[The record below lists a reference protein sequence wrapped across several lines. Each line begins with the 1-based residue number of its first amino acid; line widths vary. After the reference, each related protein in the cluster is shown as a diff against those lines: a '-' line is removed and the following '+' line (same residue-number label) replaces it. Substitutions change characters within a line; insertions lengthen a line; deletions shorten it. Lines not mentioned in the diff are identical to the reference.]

1 MKVYFFVLTSFPYG
15 MAAGKRRLCYAKG
28 LMAAGLECQIVVCR
42 KTEPGTT
49 QPEMPDEGIFN
60 GIKYIYISGKVRNK
74 NKFIRKIDDLI
85 DLCKGFF
92 YSLNHVK
99 KGDIIYSYFYGNL
112 FHLILILAGKIKGA
126 KVVKELCEYP
136 FVFGKQTLINNLKRI
151 FELKCIFPLF
161 DGFIAISNSL
171 EELSNKYKSKHARV
185 IKVPILVEKNYPD
198 VTFDSMN
205 SDIEVPYI
213 LHTGTMN
220 DQKDGISE
228 IIQAFA
234 IAINQLERP
243 VKLVFTGPN
252 PTQRKEY
259 DNLIVKYHLKERII
273 FTGMLSSFDLAK
285 YQYFSS
291 LSIINKKNNLQNRN
305 CFPTKLGEML
315 IYETAVITTNVGDA
329 NIYLKDG
336 VSAYIVESDHP
347 DLLAK
352 KIISAFRNNEERNR
366 IAKAGRKVAQ
376 LEFDC
381 LYHGERLAKYFLGLN
396 KN

>member
-42 KTEPGTT
+42 KTEPFTT

-60 GIKYIYISGKVRNK
+60 GIKYIYISGMVRNR

-112 FHLILILAGKIKGA
+112 FHLILIVAGKIKGA

-136 FVFGKQTLINNLKRI
+136 FVFGKQTLINNFKRI
-151 FELKCIFPLF
+151 FELKCVFPLF

-171 EELSNKYKSKHARV
+171 EELSNRNKSNKAKV
-185 IKVPILVEKNYPD
+185 IKVPILVEKVYSD
-198 VTFDSMN
+198 VNFDSMV
-205 SDIEVPYI
+205 SDIKVPYI

-220 DQKDGISE
+220 DRKDGISE
-228 IIQAFA
+228 IIKAFA
-234 IAINQLERP
+234 VAINQLERP
-243 VKLVFTGPN
+243 IKLVFTGPN
-252 PTQRKEY
+252 STQRKEY
-259 DNLIVKYHLKERII
+259 DNLIAKYHLEEKII
-273 FTGMLSSFDLAK
+273 FTGMLSSIELAK

-291 LSIINKKNNLQNRN
+291 LCIINKKNNLQNRN

-315 IYETAVITTNVGDA
+315 MYETAVITTNVGDA
-329 NIYLKDG
+329 NCYLKDG
-336 VSAYIVESDHP
+336 ESAYIVESDQP
-347 DLLAK
+347 DLLAE
-352 KIISAFRNNEERNR
+352 KIVAAFLNDDERNR
-366 IAKAGRKVAQ
+366 IAKAGKKVAL

-381 LYHGERLAKYFLGLN
+381 LYHGERLAKYFLELN
-396 KN
+396 NN